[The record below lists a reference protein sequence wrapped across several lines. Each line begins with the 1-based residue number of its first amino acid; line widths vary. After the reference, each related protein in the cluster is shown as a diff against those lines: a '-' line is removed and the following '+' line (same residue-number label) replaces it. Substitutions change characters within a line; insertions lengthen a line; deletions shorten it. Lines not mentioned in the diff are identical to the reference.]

1 MQDLRNATVVIA
13 GASSGMGLATAL
25 AFARRGARLALAA
38 RREAA
43 LADAVRDCEAA
54 GASGAIVVPADV
66 TDAGRM
72 RALADAAAERFGG
85 IDVWINMAGLSM
97 WGPFEAIP
105 PEAQARLV
113 QVNLVGVMNGC
124 HAVLPQMLRRG
135 RGVIVNVSSVGGR
148 VPIPFA
154 AAYTASKYGVA
165 GFTEALR
172 DELAARSG
180 VEVCGV
186 YPGYVNTPTDIHST
200 NHTGRA
206 LRPVPPVLEP
216 EEVAEGIVGLA
227 LRPRRA
233 LHLGLQH
240 ALAVPYTLAPEMTG
254 RIAGPLWERFLLH
267 SGPPAPPTDGT
278 LFEPMPQGTGTRGN
292 WDNPSAG
299 LGLPVASMALMAMV
313 PLGLAALG
321 MAATR
326 RFWAA
331 AAGPGAVHGAGKKTV
346 TDGEIPRES
355 IAGPF

>member
-1 MQDLRNATVVIA
+1 MQDLRNATVVVA

-25 AFARRGARLALAA
+25 AFARRGARLMLAA

-54 GASGAIVVPADV
+54 GASAVLSLPADV

-72 RALADAAAERFGG
+72 RALADAAIARFGS
-85 IDVWINMAGLSM
+85 IDIWVNMAGLSM
-97 WGPFEAIP
+97 WGPFEEIP

-124 HAVLPQMLRRG
+124 HAALPHLLRRG
-135 RGVIVNVSSVGGR
+135 RGVIVNVSSIGGR

-172 DELAARSG
+172 DELATRSG

-240 ALAVPYTLAPEMTG
+240 ALTVPYTLAPEMTG
-254 RIAGPLWERFLLH
+254 RIAGPIWEQFLLR
-267 SGPPAPPTDGT
+267 SGPPAPPSDGT
-278 LFEPMPQGTGTRGN
+278 LFEPMQQGTGTRGT

-299 LGLPVASMALMAMV
+299 LGLPVASMALIAMV
-313 PLGLAALG
+313 PLTLAALG
-321 MAATR
+321 LAATQ
-326 RFWAA
+326 RFW
-331 AAGPGAVHGAGKKTV
+331 GATTDADAVRAAGKKAV

-355 IAGPF
+355 IL